1 MNIQSPINQTHTAM
15 KVKDILQN
23 KGSAIYSTKPEEM
36 VYDAIKKMSELK
48 VGALLVLE
56 DEKLAGILSERDY
69 RDKVI
74 LQGRQSKTTPVKD
87 IMSRQV
93 FCVNSTDDVQLCMKL
108 MTVKKI
114 RHLPVLDD
122 GQLQGVISIGDVV
135 KSVIDRQKVEI
146 NELRSYI
153 GGSYPQ

>member
-1 MNIQSPINQTHTAM
+1 M
-15 KVKDILQN
+15 KVKDILHN
-23 KGSAIYSTKPEEM
+23 KGSEIYSTTPDEM
-36 VYDAIKKMSELK
+36 VYDAIKKMSEFN
-48 VGALLVLE
+48 VGAFLVLE
-56 DEKLAGILSERDY
+56 NDKLVGILSERDY

-87 IMSRQV
+87 IMTRQV
-93 FCVNSTDDVQLCMKL
+93 FCVHSTDDVQLCMKL

-122 GQLQGVISIGDVV
+122 GELSGVISIGDVV

-146 NELRSYI
+146 DELRSYI
-153 GGSYPQ
+153 GGNYPQ

>member
-1 MNIQSPINQTHTAM
+1 MNIHPSVNLTLTAM
-15 KVKDILQN
+15 KVKDILSN
-23 KGSAIYSTKPEEM
+23 KGSAIYSTTPEEM
-36 VYDAIKKMSELK
+36 VYDAIKKMSDLN
-48 VGALLVLE
+48 VGALLVL
-56 DEKLAGILSERDY
+56 DDHKLAGILSERDY

-74 LQGRQSKTTPVKD
+74 LRGKQSKSTPVKD

-114 RHLPVLDD
+114 RHLPVLD
-122 GQLQGVISIGDVV
+122 GKKLQGVVSIGDVV
-135 KSVIDRQKVEI
+135 KSVIDKQKVEI
-146 NELRSYI
+146 DELRSYI